1 MANFRI
7 SWEIDL
13 DAVDSIDA
21 ARIALNIMRDKNCE
35 VEQFYVQNVETNEI
49 SLVDFKEFEVLPVG
63 NYSPMIKPLF
73 ATKVFY
79 TVEKLVDCNDWL
91 TGDKLITLYKII
103 NGDIQNIGSFD
114 CTNEENTEFRISS
127 FLNDDNIDLV
137 LL

>member
-1 MANFRI
+1 MTNFRI

-13 DAVDSIDA
+13 DAESPLDA
-21 ARIALNIMRDKNCE
+21 ALEANRIMIEHPKPN
-35 VEQFYVQNVETNEI
+35 QFYVQNVETNEI
-49 SLVDFKEFEVLPVG
+49 SLVDFKQFEVLPVG

-79 TVEKLVDCNDWL
+79 TVEKLVNGNDWL
-91 TGDKLITLYKII
+91 NGDKFITLYKIV